1 MKPEVNLLPP
11 DSRLLFSAR
20 YGSHLYG
27 TAVEGS
33 DIDVKVIMAE
43 PFSSLVHRDIK
54 PATNHANIVTEA
66 GDVDIEVFTLAKWLD
81 LALGGQT
88 VALELL
94 FIPSVSVRHT
104 GHRWEDFRKEITP
117 LVLSRN
123 VAGMVGYCRAQAS
136 KYGVKGE
143 RLRSAT
149 SVRDALQVL
158 MPRDAASRLGEHV
171 HLLCTLAE
179 TYPYVELSSVTVN
192 NETDSK
198 VINSLKVCGRQ
209 FPFTNTVQYS
219 LNIVKGLVARYGAR
233 ARSAANAEGIDW
245 KALMHALR
253 VGSESVELLSTG
265 HITFPRP
272 EAAMLLRVRKG
283 EVPYETVSAQIE
295 QILVDVELASLDS
308 DLPDVPDVAAAK
320 KLTAETYLALYLGK
334 GIT

>member
-1 MKPEVNLLPP
+1 
-11 DSRLLFSAR
+11 
-20 YGSHLYG
+20 
-27 TAVEGS
+27 
-33 DIDVKVIMAE
+33 
-43 PFSSLVHRDIK
+43 
-54 PATNHANIVTEA
+54 
-66 GDVDIEVFTLAKWLD
+66 
-81 LALGGQT
+81 
-88 VALELL
+88 
-94 FIPSVSVRHT
+94 
-104 GHRWEDFRKEITP
+104 
-117 LVLSRN
+117 
-123 VAGMVGYCRAQAS
+123 
-136 KYGVKGE
+136 
-143 RLRSAT
+143 
-149 SVRDALQVL
+149 
-158 MPRDAASRLGEHV
+158 
-171 HLLCTLAE
+171 
-179 TYPYVELSSVTVN
+179 VELSSVTVN